1 MSAVERQSPSPNADS
16 ADDGAD
22 DVSDSLDVPPR
33 RSGPRLRQA
42 VDRRTPESTMG
53 VVVVTPDELRAL
65 VHEAVRAEV
74 GDRTNESDYLTRDEA
89 ATLLKVTPK
98 TLMKYVRDE
107 NLPVLR
113 KLGPDWRFSRAQ
125 LSAWMGDHAVPLKAV
140 K

>member
-1 MSAVERQSPSPNADS
+1 MTAVENPMARTT
-16 ADDGAD
+16 D
-22 DVSDSLDVPPR
+22 DVDEDIVGDNSQEVPPR
-33 RSGPRLRQA
+33 RSGPRIRQA
-42 VDRRTPESTMG
+42 VDRRAPESAVG

-74 GDRTNESDYLTRDEA
+74 GDRSNESDYLTRDEA

-113 KLGPDWRFSRAQ
+113 KLGPDWRFSRTQ
-125 LSAWMGDHAVPLKAV
+125 LSVWMGEHSAPSMKAV

>member
-1 MSAVERQSPSPNADS
+1 MTAVENSMARAS
-16 ADDGAD
+16 D
-22 DVSDSLDVPPR
+22 DVDDDIDGGSSEEVPPR

-42 VDRRTPESTMG
+42 ADRRSQEPAVG
-53 VVVVTPDELRAL
+53 VVVVTPDQLRAL

-113 KLGPDWRFSRAQ
+113 KLGPDWRFSRTQ
-125 LSAWMGDHAVPLKAV
+125 LSVWMGEHSAPSMKAV